1 MDILYYYFV
10 KSAVDDSPRED
21 PIYSNSYLGEIG
33 DSIIEDGVG
42 YIITNYVVETA
53 DTEPEGDSLYW

>member
-10 KSAVDDSPRED
+10 KSAVDDFPLED
-21 PIYSNSYLGEIG
+21 PICSKDFLGEIG
-33 DSIIEDGVG
+33 DSIVEDGIG
-42 YIITNYVVETA
+42 YIITNYIVETI